1 MIGRTIH
8 LSFLFLDYSFQQTD
22 ATNLSYATS
31 AQRVHGH
38 FETAM
43 SDCPPNTTPFE
54 VCEKTTLV
62 PLIPR
67 LGVYDILRKT
77 PIHKRKLGAVR
88 LSRMERY
95 CRKQKRHFR
104 K

>member
-43 SDCPPNTTPFE
+43 SDCPPNTTPFA

-67 LGVYDILRKT
+67 FGVYDTLRNT
-77 PIHKRKLGAVR
+77 PIHERKLGAVR